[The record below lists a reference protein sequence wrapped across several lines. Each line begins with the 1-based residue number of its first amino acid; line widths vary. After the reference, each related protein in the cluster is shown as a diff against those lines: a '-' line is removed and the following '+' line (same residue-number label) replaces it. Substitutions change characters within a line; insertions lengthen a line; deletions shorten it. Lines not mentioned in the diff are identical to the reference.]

1 MYIYIYTHTYIHTYI
16 NTYIHMYTYIYI
28 YTHTDHIY
36 IYICIIGVYAH
47 INVQVSTNELTHKSQ
62 YEWPMNETRG
72 LGAIRYLSQK
82 VGKLWGLSFSL
93 SERSGE
99 SQEPREKCNDPDA
112 ASAADVSRSSASE
125 TV

>member
-1 MYIYIYTHTYIHTYI
+1 
-16 NTYIHMYTYIYI
+16 MYTYI

-36 IYICIIGVYAH
+36 IIGVYAR
-47 INVQVSTNELTHKSQ
+47 INVQVRTNELTHKSQ

-72 LGAIRYLSQK
+72 LGATRYLSQK
-82 VGKLWGLSFSL
+82 VGKLSGLSFSL

-99 SQEPREKCNDPDA
+99 SREPREKCIDPDA